1 MPEEIKERDKT
12 LALINKFYNIHMEY
26 RTSDKLEITSLD
38 GDIGHIESD
47 DRYDD
52 VIFFTINKTSRE
64 KSPIV
69 NTIEEALAWAVN
81 DLNQKEIE

>member
-1 MPEEIKERDKT
+1 MPEEIQERDKT
-12 LALINKFYNIHMEY
+12 LALINEFYAIHMEY
-26 RTSDKLEITSLD
+26 RTSDKLEIASLD

-69 NTIEEALAWAVN
+69 NTIEEALAWALN
-81 DLNQKEIE
+81 DLNQKELK